1 MWSRV
6 SLVLVGLFD
15 KQVFAQSTQ
24 NCIWVRKEYFPACPY
39 AYHHINQERELND
52 SQVFQET
59 LRVTAYE
66 SWPMSIGYDRPA
78 MAS

>member
-24 NCIWVRKEYFPACPY
+24 NCIWVRKEYFPPCPY

-59 LRVTAYE
+59 LRRDKIWMVHRK
-66 SWPMSIGYDRPA
+66 IG
-78 MAS
+78 